1 MWERMRRQWDGVYV
15 MKIAVA
21 SEDGRK
27 VDQHFGRA
35 KHFYVYEIGDG
46 MAMVEGLRPVK
57 PYCSPVADHVFE
69 QSRMQPILE
78 MLSDCRYL
86 FVEKI
91 GDAPKRA
98 LEAAGIHT
106 TQTNAFVHEIL
117 SNITGGTP

>member
-1 MWERMRRQWDGVYV
+1 

-21 SEDGRK
+21 SVDGLK

-35 KHFYVYEIGDG
+35 SHFYVYEICEG
-46 MAMVEGLRPVK
+46 MAMAEGARPVN
-57 PYCSPVADHVFE
+57 PYCTNAAGHEFENSRLLPV
-69 QSRMQPILE
+69 LE

-91 GDAPKRA
+91 GDAPKHA

-117 SNITGGTP
+117 RNITGGSHESTV